1 MRILIACECSGTV
14 RDAFI
19 RRGYDAMSCDLQ
31 PSDVP
36 GPHYQGSVF
45 DVIDAC
51 WDLIIAHPPCTHL
64 AVSGAKHFEGKK
76 LDGRQAAAISFF
88 MRMINAPAPMVVVE
102 NPVGIMS
109 TTYRKPDQII
119 QPWEYGDEAQKTT
132 CLWLKGLPALVP
144 TNIVGHGEFVTTPSG
159 KRLPKWYSDNKD
171 PKNRSKTFQGIAEAM
186 SEQWGEEARQ
196 DKEGQAIAQQPQA
209 DICSNRVCDYCA
221 KFGSFSKC
229 YCCTGRNTNF
239 EGRKLTA
246 C

>member
-1 MRILIACECSGTV
+1 MRILIACECSGKV

-19 RRGYDAMSCDLQ
+19 KRGHDALSCDLQ
-31 PSDVP
+31 PTDAP

-64 AVSGAKHFEGKK
+64 AVSGAKHFPAKR

-88 MRMINAPAPMVVVE
+88 MRMVNAPAQMVVIE

-109 TTYRKPDQII
+109 TLYREPDQII
-119 QPWEYGDEAQKTT
+119 QPWQFGDEFQKTT
-132 CLWLKGLPALVP
+132 CLWIKGLPLLVH

-171 PKNRSKTFQGIAEAM
+171 PKNRSVTFNGIADAM
-186 SEQWGEEARQ
+186 AEQWGSAPKSKGSRETAYNKPQPKMAEQMNLLESATSGDRSG
-196 DKEGQAIAQQPQA
+196 DK
-209 DICSNRVCDYCA
+209 
-221 KFGSFSKC
+221 
-229 YCCTGRNTNF
+229 
-239 EGRKLTA
+239 
-246 C
+246 